1 MAGDHT
7 SDENVN
13 VHCDRA
19 GIYKLLE
26 YSLNVTAKGLF
37 SYELWRN
44 GKG

>member
-7 SDENVN
+7 RDENVKRSF
-13 VHCDRA
+13 DRA
-19 GIYKLLE
+19 DIYKLLE